1 MKCIKCGKIQSGK
14 EKFFIC
20 GDCRRFS
27 EIILHIAEGT
37 ESEILS
43 AESLDIET
51 HDTFR
56 LLTDIGFTTTLNP
69 HTAIFHNLSSF
80 LLHKALRDQNEIS
93 EEDLNKLVRTTKS
106 WTDVLELFEDA
117 GLIKVKTQG
126 YERTLIPTDKI
137 NKIARQFYTDG
148 SLSDQLTERS
158 AHFCSGYVMLQLM
171 KKVAKMNEVS
181 DIGSLP
187 YHQRPRTLW
196 TVAMYLWSNAFDKND
211 RFDEEQFRKFVGKR
225 GIPSSTWSRI
235 IRGLEAVDGRT
246 TQGMIRQIGFE
257 SGTRTFEYED
267 YVMRVMER
275 LRERGRIR

>member
-1 MKCIKCGKIQSGK
+1 MKCIKCGKNQSGK

-20 GDCRRFS
+20 GDCNKFS
-27 EIILHIAEGT
+27 EIILQIAEET
-37 ESEILS
+37 EAEILN

-51 HDTFR
+51 HDIFR

-80 LLHKALRDQNEIS
+80 LLHKALRDKSEIF
-93 EEDLNKLVRTTKS
+93 EEDLNRTVRTTRS
-106 WTDVLELFEDA
+106 WTDVLELFEHA
-117 GLIKVKTQG
+117 GLIKVRIEG
-126 YERTLIPTDKI
+126 YKRTLIPTDKI
-137 NKIARQFYTDG
+137 DKIARQFYTDG
-148 SLSDQLTERS
+148 SLSEQLTERS

-171 KKVAKMNEVS
+171 KKVAKMNDIS
-181 DIGSLP
+181 DVESLP

-196 TVAMYLWSNAFDKND
+196 TVAMYLWSNAFDEKNG
-211 RFDEEQFRKFVGKR
+211 FDEEQFRKFVGKR

-235 IRGLEAVDGRT
+235 IRGLEAVDSRA

-267 YVMRVMER
+267 YVPRVMER
-275 LRERGRIR
+275 LRERGRVR